1 MSLTERGFNMLS
13 GKNDPPRKQE
23 TLKQKAARIESERP
37 VVDTALL
44 RSLGIDEVNF
54 NKTYKALCEKW
65 WDYWGPQ
72 TSRGDIVGKRFVS
85 SILAS
90 HLDEPFI
97 LSMIVDNPSLFN
109 QYYNEEKGDIYC
121 LNFCCICGSE
131 RIIKEVFMMDPE
143 KKQCLALSDDAIGY
157 ALSSEKRDLAL
168 FVANEAV
175 KLGRKNSGS
184 AILYTFGDQEGFH
197 AVEQIFQQTQSAP
210 LTPGRD
216 SQGRTSPSQGDAHKM
231 TSSGLYKSGL

>member
-1 MSLTERGFNMLS
+1 MLRGKDDLPQ
-13 GKNDPPRKQE
+13 KE

-37 VVDTALL
+37 VIDTALL
-44 RSLGIDEVNF
+44 RSLGIDEDYF
-54 NKTYKALCEKW
+54 NRTYKALCEKW

-72 TSRGDIVGKRFVS
+72 ASRGDTVGKRFVS

-90 HLDEPFI
+90 HLNEPLI
-97 LSMIVDNPSLFN
+97 LSMIADNPSLFN
-109 QYYNEEKGDIYC
+109 QYYKEEKGDIYC
-121 LNFCCICGSE
+121 LNFCCICGAE
-131 RIIKEVFMMDPE
+131 RIIKEVFMVDPE

-175 KLGRKNSGS
+175 KLGRRNSGS

-197 AVEQIFQQTQSAP
+197 AVEQIFRQTQGAP

-216 SQGRTSPSQGDAHKM
+216 SPGRTSPAQGDAHKM